1 MIQYTQTEFLQIIK
15 QYNSTDRKIIKT
27 NLKRIMNIQGIKPA
41 DIISLGYSPRNVYA
55 WTNKSTKN
63 IPMFNQ
69 ALDIA
74 VEFHF
79 DIKEFLRNINI
90 DNVKSP

>member
-1 MIQYTQTEFLQIIK
+1 MQYTQAEFLQIIK

-55 WTNKSTKN
+55 WTNKSTNN
-63 IPMFNQ
+63 IPLVVQ
-69 ALDIA
+69 ALNIA
-74 VEFHF
+74 VKFNFSITEI
-79 DIKEFLRNINI
+79 IK
-90 DNVKSP
+90 

>member
-1 MIQYTQTEFLQIIK
+1 MIQYTQAEFLQIIK

-55 WTNKSTKN
+55 WTNRSTKN
-63 IPMFNQ
+63 IPLFEQ
-69 ALDIA
+69 ALHISTS
-74 VEFHF
+74 FNF
-79 DIKEFLRNINI
+79 NITEFL
-90 DNVKSP
+90 K

>member
-1 MIQYTQTEFLQIIK
+1 MIQYTQAEFLQIIK

-55 WTNKSTKN
+55 WTNKSTNN
-63 IPMFNQ
+63 IPLFEQ
-69 ALDIA
+69 ALNIA
-74 VEFHF
+74 VHF
-79 DIKEFLRNINI
+79 DFNITEFL
-90 DNVKSP
+90 K